1 LVATLALPLL
11 LSSALP
17 EPAGAVHVFLVD
29 PLVAP
34 PPPPPPPTPAQRS
47 AVARTTSEVV
57 PAPPVSFI
65 APIEVPS
72 ELKPEDGL
80 DLGIEDGVAGG
91 VEGGVPGGVVGA
103 IVGGL
108 PDSRA
113 AKPPPPKPLR
123 VSGLVKE
130 PMKIK
135 HVAPVYP
142 PVAVAGKIEGSV
154 SMEALIDV
162 RGHVVEVQILQGN
175 PLFEE
180 AALEAARQWVYTPTL
195 LDGVP
200 VPLIMTV
207 TVHFQLAP

>member
-1 LVATLALPLL
+1 LATAFALPLL

-17 EPAGAVHVFLVD
+17 EPAGAVHAFLVN

-34 PPPPPPPTPAQRS
+34 PPPPPPPAPAGRPAAARKVPERVPAQ
-47 AVARTTSEVV
+47 
-57 PAPPVSFI
+57 PVSFI

-72 ELKPEDGL
+72 ELKPEEGL
-80 DLGIEDGVAGG
+80 ALGIEDGVAGG

-108 PDSRA
+108 PDSPT
-113 AKPPPPKPLR
+113 KPPPPRPLR

-130 PMKIK
+130 PVKIK

-154 SMEALIDV
+154 TLEALIDV
-162 RGHVVEVQILQGN
+162 RGRVIDVQILQGN

-180 AALEAARQWVYTPTL
+180 AALEAVRQWLYTPTL

-200 VPLIMTV
+200 VSLILTV
-207 TVHFQLAP
+207 TVHFQLAD